1 MKILAFRFAK
11 FISILIITLNAAWLL
26 SAGYATAKT
35 LIVGWNTRETISAGR
50 TIDLHSTDQGDQ
62 ALLNTI
68 PQVEGLSLHDVW
80 LVESKTT
87 IKFTFS
93 DRTETTQTANLLCR
107 YQITDPQLAGQAQ
120 KDLKASLGWRLK
132 YNTRPNTALDYAP
145 WWPEVG
151 ATVAPWVTN
160 RNLEH
165 MIVTPNQPEQAFQA
179 FALSNSGAA
188 NAANFFEQ
196 INPPRLRDRLY

>member
-35 LIVGWNTRETISAGR
+35 LIVRWNTSETISAGR

-62 ALLNTI
+62 ALLNAI
-68 PQVEGLSLHDVW
+68 PRVEGLRLNDVW
-80 LVESKTT
+80 LVESKAT

-93 DRTETTQTANLLCR
+93 DRTETTQTAFFLCR
-107 YQITDPQLAGQAQ
+107 YQITDPKLAGQAQ
-120 KDLKASLGWRLK
+120 KDLQASFDSRLK
-132 YNTRPNTALDYAP
+132 YNTRPDTALDYAP
-145 WWPEVG
+145 WWPQVG

-179 FALSNSGAA
+179 YTLSNNGTASEAY
-188 NAANFFEQ
+188 FFEQ
-196 INPPRLRDRLY
+196 IYHP